1 MFSHRFRVS
10 SCYGVSCLPSLNLC
24 SLWVIGR
31 TQLAPPSFGVSLHPS
46 LSPAGDEAGQWDMPF
61 PPCHFIGERQLLAPC
76 WELIRMRAVARC
88 QRFLPVC
95 LSLCIAPATP
105 SLALCCSPAFPQDG
119 VLYVDYKPPAL
130 DSIRLPRYVLYLM
143 MAATL
148 VLVVAYA
155 IVGHLIKDLVHDF
168 ADWAFGPKPEE
179 EKAVMAE
186 GTVPEVEWLEEDGV
200 LVEGKPKGEGAGTLP
215 GMEIPLGLLT
225 TAPRSSISF
234 ADSHK
239 KRFF

>member
-1 MFSHRFRVS
+1 MLCPSEASGTATGHGDPAVPVSRRHR
-10 SCYGVSCLPSLNLC
+10 GPLWPLMPLLPC
-24 SLWVIGR
+24 GPRRGR
-31 TQLAPPSFGVSLHPS
+31 GFGGSGLGCRGELAMVLVGGTPLPGTGGARGSRHLLQAPP
-46 LSPAGDEAGQWDMPF
+46 E
-61 PPCHFIGERQLLAPC
+61 E
-76 WELIRMRAVARC
+76 
-88 QRFLPVC
+88 
-95 LSLCIAPATP
+95 
-105 SLALCCSPAFPQDG
+105 DG

-130 DSIRLPRYVLYLM
+130 DSIRLPRYVLYLV

-186 GTVPEVEWLEEDGV
+186 GTVPEVEWLEEDG
-200 LVEGKPKGEGAGTLP
+200 LAAEGRLKDAGAGALP
-215 GMEIPLGLLT
+215 GMDIPLGLLT
-225 TAPRSSISF
+225 PAPRSSISF
-234 ADSHK
+234 ADSPK

>member
-1 MFSHRFRVS
+1 MALAGSTP
-10 SCYGVSCLPSLNLC
+10 LPGTGGAWGARHLL
-24 SLWVIGR
+24 
-31 TQLAPPSFGVSLHPS
+31 QAP
-46 LSPAGDEAGQWDMPF
+46 E
-61 PPCHFIGERQLLAPC
+61 E
-76 WELIRMRAVARC
+76 EEEEN
-88 QRFLPVC
+88 
-95 LSLCIAPATP
+95 
-105 SLALCCSPAFPQDG
+105 G

-130 DSIRLPRYVLYLM
+130 DSIRLPRYVLYLV

-186 GTVPEVEWLEEDGV
+186 GTVPEAEWLEDDV
-200 LVEGKPKGEGAGTLP
+200 PAEGKLEGEGTGVLP
-215 GMEIPLGLLT
+215 GMDVPLGPLAS
-225 TAPRSSISF
+225 APRSSISF
-234 ADSHK
+234 ADPPK

>member
-1 MFSHRFRVS
+1 MVLGGGTPIPGTGGAWGSRHLLQS
-10 SCYGVSCLPSLNLC
+10 
-24 SLWVIGR
+24 
-31 TQLAPPSFGVSLHPS
+31 PP
-46 LSPAGDEAGQWDMPF
+46 E
-61 PPCHFIGERQLLAPC
+61 E
-76 WELIRMRAVARC
+76 
-88 QRFLPVC
+88 
-95 LSLCIAPATP
+95 
-105 SLALCCSPAFPQDG
+105 DG

-200 LVEGKPKGEGAGTLP
+200 LVEGKPEGEGAGTLP

-225 TAPRSSISF
+225 TVPRSSISF

>member
-1 MFSHRFRVS
+1 MA
-10 SCYGVSCLPSLNLC
+10 
-24 SLWVIGR
+24 
-31 TQLAPPSFGVSLHPS
+31 LAGGTPLTGTRGTWGPRRLLQVPPEE
-46 LSPAGDEAGQWDMPF
+46 DE
-61 PPCHFIGERQLLAPC
+61 
-76 WELIRMRAVARC
+76 
-88 QRFLPVC
+88 
-95 LSLCIAPATP
+95 
-105 SLALCCSPAFPQDG
+105 
-119 VLYVDYKPPAL
+119 VLYVEYKPPAL
-130 DSIRLPRYVLYLM
+130 DSIRLPRYVIYLV

-186 GTVPEVEWLEEDGV
+186 GTVPEVEWLEEDAAPA
-200 LVEGKPKGEGAGTLP
+200 EGKPEGEGTGALP
-215 GMEIPLGLLT
+215 GMDIQPGLL
-225 TAPRSSISF
+225 AAVPRSSISF

>member
-1 MFSHRFRVS
+1 MALAG
-10 SCYGVSCLPSLNLC
+10 GVWGPRHLLQS
-24 SLWVIGR
+24 
-31 TQLAPPSFGVSLHPS
+31 PP
-46 LSPAGDEAGQWDMPF
+46 E
-61 PPCHFIGERQLLAPC
+61 E
-76 WELIRMRAVARC
+76 
-88 QRFLPVC
+88 
-95 LSLCIAPATP
+95 
-105 SLALCCSPAFPQDG
+105 DG

-130 DSIRLPRYVLYLM
+130 DSIRLPRYVLYLV

-186 GTVPEVEWLEEDGV
+186 GTVPEVEWLQEDEV
-200 LVEGKPKGEGAGTLP
+200 LPARKVEGEGAGVLP
-215 GMEIPLGLLT
+215 GMDVPLALL
-225 TAPRSSISF
+225 APRSSVSF
-234 ADSHK
+234 AESPK

>member
-1 MFSHRFRVS
+1 MRQGSGTCHFPLATLSVKG
-10 SCYGVSCLPSLNLC
+10 SC
-24 SLWVIGR
+24 W
-31 TQLAPPSFGVSLHPS
+31 LHAGS
-46 LSPAGDEAGQWDMPF
+46 LSGCGLWHAASVFCQCVC
-61 PPCHFIGERQLLAPC
+61 PCVLPRLLQA
-76 WELIRMRAVARC
+76 LLSAVLR
-88 QRFLPVC
+88 RFH
-95 LSLCIAPATP
+95 
-105 SLALCCSPAFPQDG
+105 
-119 VLYVDYKPPAL
+119 
-130 DSIRLPRYVLYLM
+130 SIRLPRYVLYLM